1 MIREERSIL
10 DISGSNHAL
19 IAGGALTVGVLTAF
33 GVATLAREAAPVFSA
48 LQRLQELNEQISDED
63 IKKVQ
68 GNKGC
73 TFIILV

>member
-68 GNKGC
+68 GDKGC
-73 TFIILV
+73 TFSSLV